1 MEYIGRF
8 YLGPVIG
15 RAKTWK
21 EGESMR
27 KIFASGLILA
37 VLLALSMSIP
47 ALATVGSEEEI
58 GYVESVNKRI
68 QHMIDKAVEK
78 ADAALA
84 VGDQDGIDAIRR
96 ELFWKTSDLVNKAME
111 WAEHKGFALVHD
123 WITVVVGGEPMQIDP
138 IHVLW

>member
-15 RAKTWK
+15 RARTWK

-37 VLLALSMSIP
+37 VLLAISMSVP
-47 ALATVGSEEEI
+47 ALANVVEEDI
-58 GYVESVNKRI
+58 NYVENVNRRI
-68 QHMIDKAVEK
+68 QHLIDKATEK
-78 ADAALA
+78 ADEALA
-84 VGDQDGIDAIRR
+84 VGDQDSIDEIRS
-96 ELFWKTSDLVNKAME
+96 ELFWDTSDLVNKAME
-111 WAEHKGFALVHD
+111 WAENKGFALEHE
-123 WITVVVGGEPMQIDP
+123 WITVIVGGEPIQIDP